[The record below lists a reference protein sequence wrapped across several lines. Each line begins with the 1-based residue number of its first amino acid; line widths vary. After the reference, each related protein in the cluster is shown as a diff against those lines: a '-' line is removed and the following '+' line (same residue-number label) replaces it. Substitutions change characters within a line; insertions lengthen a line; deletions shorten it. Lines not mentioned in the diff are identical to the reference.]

1 MPHQSPAPTSIN
13 DECGTPEVC
22 QLSAGM
28 VGKMLCRWDK
38 GAQKIFFSG
47 PTLPPPPRPPAGSD
61 TEKNVFFS
69 KVIVD
74 LDTVGA
80 VERPVVA

>member
-1 MPHQSPAPTSIN
+1 MSVVLPKYASCRPVWWAKCCADGTREHKKYFFLDPHY
-13 DECGTPEVC
+13 
-22 QLSAGM
+22 
-28 VGKMLCRWDK
+28 
-38 GAQKIFFSG
+38 
-47 PTLPPPPRPPAGSD
+47 PPPRPPAGSD

-74 LDTVGA
+74 LDTFGA